1 MATLEGRVISE
12 GMVIAPVFVYE
23 KFSLDKLDYPCG
35 TVDEEL
41 AKFENALKVAT
52 KQLKELFI
60 KALNELGRDK
70 SLLFEVHQML
80 IQDDDFKDEVR
91 NLIKEGMDAPHA
103 VKQAGNT
110 FAEMMQALDDKYM
123 QERALDFKDISN
135 RLIRILANVESNTEI
150 LQPAVVIADDLEP
163 SETVTFR
170 KEMILGFVLRQ
181 GSANSH
187 TAILARGMDVPA
199 LIQTPIKQ
207 NSLKTGDM
215 VILDAISGCL
225 ITQPNAEQ
233 IQLYQDKIAKRQADL
248 LELQKYLQGPSVT
261 KSGKVIKLYNNIGSL
276 EDINSVLEH
285 GAEGV
290 GLFRSEFL
298 YMGRSSLPTEEEQY
312 KIYSQALKA
321 LKDKLLIVRT
331 MDIGAD
337 KQVSCLRMKKEANPA
352 LGKRAVRIC
361 LSDKRL
367 FKDQLKAL
375 LRASVDGNLAIMVP
389 MIISVDEVKQCKAI
403 LDECQKELK
412 QAGQAYS
419 ENIPFGIM
427 IETPAA
433 CVLAEE
439 LAEEVDFFSVGT
451 NDLTQYT
458 LACDRQNDAVSYL
471 YDDTNEAVLRM
482 MKMVAE
488 AANKKGIWAGV
499 CGELAGNTSITAKLI
514 KYGYTELSVAPARTT
529 LVRQA
534 IAKTE

>member
-1 MATLEGRVISE
+1 MATFKGRVISE
-12 GMVIAPVFVYE
+12 GMAIAPVFVYE
-23 KFSLDKLDYPCG
+23 KFSLDKLNYQCG

-41 AKFENALKVAT
+41 SKFENALNVAT
-52 KQLKELFI
+52 KQLKELFV

-91 NLIKEGMDAPHA
+91 NLIKDGVDAPHA
-103 VKQAGNT
+103 VEQAGLT
-110 FAEMMQALDDKYM
+110 FAQMMQSLDDKYM

-135 RLIRILANVESNTEI
+135 RLIRILANVDSNTELLTPSI
-150 LQPAVVIADDLEP
+150 VIADDLEP

-170 KEMILGFVLRQ
+170 KDMILGFVLRQ

-199 LIQTPIKQ
+199 LIQTPIQ
-207 NSLKTGDM
+207 SATLKTGDV
-215 VILDAISGCL
+215 VILDAIDGCL
-225 ITQPNAEQ
+225 ITEPDDQQ
-233 IQLYQDKIAKRQADL
+233 IQEYHEKIAKREQDL
-248 LELQKYLQGPSVT
+248 LELQKYLSGPSLT
-261 KSGKVIKLYNNIGSL
+261 KSGKAIKLYNNIGSL
-276 EDINSVLEH
+276 ADINAVLEH

-290 GLFRSEFL
+290 GLFRSEFI
-298 YMGRSSLPTEEEQY
+298 YMGRDSLPSEEEQY
-312 KIYSQALKA
+312 QIYSQALKA
-321 LKDKLLIVRT
+321 LQNKPLIVRT

-337 KQVSCLRMKKEANPA
+337 KQVSYLNLKHEANPA

-361 LSDKRL
+361 LSNKNL

-375 LRASVDGNLAIMVP
+375 LRASVYGNLLIMIP

-403 LDECQKELK
+403 LEECRQELK
-412 QAGQAYS
+412 QQGTAFS
-419 ENIPFGIM
+419 EHIPFGIM
-427 IETPAA
+427 VETPAA
-433 CVLAEE
+433 CVMAAE
-439 LAEEVDFFSVGT
+439 LAKEVDFFSVGT

-471 YDDTNEAVLRM
+471 YDDTNPAVLRL

-488 AANKKGIWAGV
+488 AANKQGIWAGV
-499 CGELAGNTSITAKLI
+499 CGELAGNVAVTAELI

-529 LVRQA
+529 IVRQA

>member
-1 MATLEGRVISE
+1 MATFKGRVISE
-12 GMVIAPVFVYE
+12 GLAIAPVFVYE
-23 KFSLDKLDYPCG
+23 KFSLDKVNYQQG

-41 AKFENALKVAT
+41 AKFENALNVAT
-52 KQLKELFI
+52 QQLKELFV

-91 NLIKEGMDAPHA
+91 NLIKEGVDAPHA
-103 VKQAGNT
+103 VEQAGLT
-110 FAEMMQALDDKYM
+110 FAQMMQSLDDKYM

-135 RLIRILANVESNTEI
+135 RLIRILVNVDSNTELLTPSI
-150 LQPAVVIADDLEP
+150 VIADDLEP

-199 LIQTPIKQ
+199 LIQTPIQ
-207 NSLKTGDM
+207 SETLKTGDM
-215 VILDAISGCL
+215 VILDAIDGCL
-225 ITQPNAEQ
+225 ITQPDEQQ
-233 IQLYQDKIAKRQADL
+233 IQAYRKKIAKREQDL
-248 LELQKYLQGPSVT
+248 LELQKYLSGPSLT
-261 KSGKVIKLYNNIGSL
+261 MSGKTIKLYNNIGSL
-276 EDINSVLEH
+276 ADINAVLEH

-290 GLFRSEFL
+290 GLFRSEFI
-298 YMGRSSLPTEEEQY
+298 YMGRDSLPSEEEQY
-312 KIYSQALKA
+312 QIYSQALKA
-321 LKDKLLIVRT
+321 LQNKPLIVRT

-337 KQVSCLRMKKEANPA
+337 KQVSYLNLKHEANPA

-361 LSDKRL
+361 LSDKNL

-375 LRASVDGNLAIMVP
+375 LRASVYGNLLIMIP

-403 LDECQKELK
+403 LDECRQELK
-412 QAGQAYS
+412 QQGKAFS
-419 ENIPFGIM
+419 EHIPFGIM
-427 IETPAA
+427 VETPAA
-433 CVLAEE
+433 CVMAEE
-439 LAEEVDFFSVGT
+439 LAKEVDFFSVGT

-471 YDDTNEAVLRM
+471 YDDTNPAVLRL

-488 AANKKGIWAGV
+488 AANKQGIWAGV
-499 CGELAGNTSITAKLI
+499 CGELAGNVAVTAELI

-529 LVRQA
+529 IVRQA

>member
-150 LQPAVVIADDLEP
+150 LQASVVIADDLEP

-207 NSLKTGDM
+207 NSLKTGDT

-321 LKDKLLIVRT
+321 LKDKPLIVRT

-375 LRASVDGNLAIMVP
+375 LRASVDGNLSIMVP

-403 LDECQKELK
+403 LDECRKELK
-412 QAGQAYS
+412 QAGLAYS